1 MRLIRSQHIQQL
13 KTTKHWDI
21 IIIGGGA
28 TGLGAA
34 VDAAAR
40 GYKTL
45 LLEQHDFGKGTSS
58 RSTKLIHG
66 GVRYLQQWNIRLVRD
81 ALRERGLLL
90 KNAPHIAYPLKLVL
104 PAYRWYEKLY
114 YGLGLKLYNFLSA
127 KLSLGTTE
135 ILSVK
140 KTQTYIQGLDGK
152 RLSGGV
158 AYYDGQFDDARLCVS
173 LALTASGI
181 GGTVLNYCKVT
192 SLIRENEKVK
202 GVVINDLLNDEVY
215 EARGTIVI
223 NATGVFVDEVLQMD
237 EDGLPKT
244 VSPSQGIHIVVE
256 KRFFPGEQALFIPR
270 TDDGRVLFAVPFH
283 NRVIIGTT
291 DTGIE
296 HPVLEPLPLE
306 EEIDFVINHFNR
318 YIHTGLQRSDVKS
331 VFAGL
336 RPLVKVPGQKKTAV
350 LPRDHTIWVSK
361 GGMLNISGGKW
372 TTYRKMAQ
380 ELILKA
386 HYESGLA
393 YTRCQTETMKLHGWM
408 KKVDYEDPLY
418 YYGSDA
424 AAIRYLQHQG
434 YSQLLHPELPYT
446 AAEVIWAV
454 GNEMAMTIE
463 DVLARRTRALFLDA
477 KAAIEAA
484 PLVADIMMKELGKDE
499 VWKKDQLEQFYKVAE
514 GYLIK

>member
-1 MRLIRSQHIQQL
+1 MNRLQHLQQL
-13 KTTKHWDI
+13 QTVKHWDV

-66 GVRYLQQWNIRLVRD
+66 GVRYLQQGNIRLVRD

-90 KNAPHIAYPLKLVL
+90 KNAPHIAHPLKLIL

-127 KLSLGTTE
+127 NLSLGTTE

-140 KTQTYIQGLDGK
+140 KTQEYIKGLDGK
-152 RLSGGV
+152 KLSGGV
-158 AYYDGQFDDARLCVS
+158 AYYDGQFDDARLCIT

-192 SLIRENEKVK
+192 GLIREHEKVK
-202 GVVINDLLNDEVY
+202 GVQVTDVLSGAQY

-223 NATGVFVDEVLQMD
+223 NATGVFVDEVLRMD

-244 VSPSQGIHIVVE
+244 VTPSQGIHIVVD
-256 KRFFPGEQALFIPR
+256 KHFFPGEQALFIPR

-296 HPVLEPLPLE
+296 HPVLEPLPLD

-318 YIHTGLQRSDVKS
+318 YVHTGLQRSDVKS

-336 RPLVKVPGQKKTAV
+336 RPLLKVPGQKKTAL

-380 ELILKA
+380 ELILRA
-386 HYESGLA
+386 HYEAGLP
-393 YTRCQTETMKLHGWM
+393 YTPCQTETMKLHGWM
-408 KKVDYEDPLY
+408 KKVDYDDPLY

-434 YSQLLHPELPYT
+434 YARLLHPELPYT
-446 AAEVIWAV
+446 TAEVVWAV
-454 GNEMAMTIE
+454 GNEMAMTLE
-463 DVLARRTRALFLDA
+463 DVLSRRTRALVLDA
-477 KAAIEAA
+477 KAALAAA

-499 VWKKDQLEQFYKVAE
+499 NWKAEQLAAFTRLAQ
-514 GYLIK
+514 GYMIN

>member
-1 MRLIRSQHIQQL
+1 MIRSQHIQQL
-13 KTTKHWDI
+13 KSTKHWDI

-45 LLEQHDFGKGTSS
+45 LVEQHDFGKGTSS

-66 GVRYLQQWNIRLVRD
+66 GVRYLQQGNIRLVRD

-90 KNAPHIAYPLKLVL
+90 KNAPHIAHPLKLVL

-135 ILSVK
+135 MLSVK

-158 AYYDGQFDDARLCVS
+158 SYYDGQFDDARLCVS
-173 LALTASGI
+173 LALTASDI

-192 SLIRENEKVK
+192 SLIREQERVK
-202 GVVINDLLNDEVY
+202 GVIIHDLLNEEVI

-223 NATGVFVDEVLQMD
+223 NATGVFVDDVLQMD
-237 EDGLPKT
+237 EDGLSKT

-256 KRFFPGEQALFIPR
+256 KRFFPGDQALFIPR

-283 NRVIIGTT
+283 SRVIIGTT

-296 HPVLEPLPLE
+296 HPVLEPIPLE
-306 EEIDFVINHFNR
+306 EEIEFVINHFNR
-318 YIHTGLQRSDVKS
+318 YVHSGLQRSDVKS

-336 RPLVKVPGQKKTAV
+336 RPLVKIPGQKKTAV
-350 LPRDHTIWVSK
+350 LPRDHTIWESK

-386 HYESGLA
+386 HYVAGLA

-446 AAEVIWAV
+446 TAEVIWAV
-454 GNEMAMTIE
+454 GNEMAMTVE

-484 PLVADIMMKELGKDE
+484 PLVADLMMKELGKDE
-499 VWKKDQLEQFYKVAE
+499 AWKQQQLKQFQEVAK
-514 GYLIK
+514 GYLIAS